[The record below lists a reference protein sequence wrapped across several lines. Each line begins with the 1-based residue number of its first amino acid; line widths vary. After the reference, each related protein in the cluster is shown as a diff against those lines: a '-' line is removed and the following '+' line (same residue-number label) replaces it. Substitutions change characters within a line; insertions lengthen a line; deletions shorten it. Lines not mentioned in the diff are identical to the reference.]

1 MFCVFFTEMLLWNRK
16 SQQSEPQNQTVCFF
30 FFLAAVWLKPS
41 ESSRKETGRKPSF
54 CCDQNLKGSRD
65 ILPKTPRTL
74 GGKRKRRHK
83 LTSAARVRVTG
94 GFLQLWQTRSRSVFQ
109 MLTAMWWLELRKWN
123 QSLVSLKLLQEES
136 FMIPSNNPAGGIKV
150 SCCKPRICCDD
161 TEPMVLVGFGPDHA
175 SGQGQG
181 EAVF

>member
-16 SQQSEPQNQTVCFF
+16 SQQSEPQNQTVCFVF
-30 FFLAAVWLKPS
+30 FSGRCLTEA
-41 ESSRKETGRKPSF
+41 EREQQKETGRKPSF

-83 LTSAARVRVTG
+83 LMSAARARVTG

-109 MLTAMWWLELRKWN
+109 MLTAMWWLELCKWN

-161 TEPMVLVGFGPDHA
+161 TEPMVLVGFSPDHA